1 MTLFLRLEDL
11 LRIAER
17 VLGEPPLV
25 RDVGLLE
32 SAAARPAASAFGE
45 PAYATLEE
53 QAAALVHSVCANNA
67 LVDGNKRLA
76 LGSLIAFLGINGH
89 RLTWTNDH
97 AYEFIVVIAA
107 GELVDVAQIALRIRA
122 VVEPRPS
129 TPTE

>member
-25 RDVGLLE
+25 RDVGLLK

-45 PAYATLEE
+45 PAYPTLEE
-53 QAAALVHSVCANNA
+53 QAAALVHSVCTNHA

-76 LGSLIAFLGINGH
+76 LGALIAFLGMNGH
-89 RLTWTNDH
+89 RLTWSNDE
-97 AYEFIVVIAA
+97 AFGFIMAIAA
-107 GELVDVAQIALRIRA
+107 GELTDVAQISELIGAGIGSAGLS
-122 VVEPRPS
+122 P
-129 TPTE
+129 